1 MALRYFPNIRCLLQ
15 RYKDVFHLGG
25 SFLCPLPVRLRFLFM
40 TEHIRK
46 VNPFSCEMKNTFLQ
60 PFKVLFLLSET
71 SQLQKWMAPTIS
83 QHSTT
88 SNTHTRIRHCCKIN
102 EMQLFRAHALQQ
114 SGVKHTIVWQQA
126 KVSAAA
132 ESAAFSLEWDLQ
144 SPRPY
149 LWHINIRFNIQEE
162 EPFWQWNQTKQIS
175 KFSWIGTARWSSV
188 PWAKQ
193 RERKK
198 KLFSVH

>member
-1 MALRYFPNIRCLLQ
+1 MFFIWVAPFCAPFQSDWGFYSCQSILERWTHSVVKWKTHFYNLSKCSFYFQRRPNYRNGWHRQYHNTVLR
-15 RYKDVFHLGG
+15 
-25 SFLCPLPVRLRFLFM
+25 
-40 TEHIRK
+40 
-46 VNPFSCEMKNTFLQ
+46 
-60 PFKVLFLLSET
+60 
-71 SQLQKWMAPTIS
+71 A
-83 QHSTT
+83 
-88 SNTHTRIRHCCKIN
+88 THTRIRHCCKIN
-102 EMQLFRAHALQQ
+102 EMQLFGAHALQQ
-114 SGVKHTIVWQQA
+114 SGVKHTIVWRQA

-162 EPFWQWNQTKQIS
+162 EPFWQRNQTKQIS
-175 KFSWIGTARWSSV
+175 KFSWIGTARWPSV

-198 KLFSVH
+198 AVFCSLEMQPNATAT